1 MLVALL
7 RGLGGAEPAGAPAT
21 RAATQQQAGAIVA
34 RPRAREDAFAQ
45 LEREV
50 AALGEAIAV
59 EKRLIGRLRA
69 LLAAAGGE
77 AECGAYRL
85 AIAEG
90 WRTVREAR
98 ARIAGLEA
106 RQARLPPCAG
116 PSAGPSAGC
125 SAGPSAGS
133 SAGSSSSAGAGSSA
147 GPAPCAGSSAGS
159 SA

>member
-7 RGLGGAEPAGAPAT
+7 RGLGGAEPPAA
-21 RAATQQQAGAIVA
+21 RAATHQQAGGVA
-34 RPRAREDAFAQ
+34 RPRAREDAFAR

-77 AECGAYRL
+77 AELCGAYRL
-85 AIAEG
+85 AIAAG

-106 RQARLPPCAG
+106 RQARLSTDPGAG
-116 PSAGPSAGC
+116 P
-125 SAGPSAGS
+125 
-133 SAGSSSSAGAGSSA
+133 GAGSSTDPVPSTRA
-147 GPAPCAGSSAGS
+147 APCAGSSA
-159 SA
+159 